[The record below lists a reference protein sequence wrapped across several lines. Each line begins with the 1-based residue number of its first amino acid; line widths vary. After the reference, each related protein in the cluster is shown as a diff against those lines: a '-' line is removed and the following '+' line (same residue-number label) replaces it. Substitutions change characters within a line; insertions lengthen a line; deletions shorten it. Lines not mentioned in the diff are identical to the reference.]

1 VHHIVKERQWLQDS
15 AIVAAAAIAL
25 LPLVLA
31 DPIVG
36 STGFDIK
43 GIPFAILA
51 ALLIAFRR
59 HRTEV
64 LLPCAVAVTSISGL
78 LGGRPVLMFVATLVL
93 LYTFCLTTSRPVA
106 IAAGVATTV
115 VLYVSALIDQ
125 DVPANG
131 PGVIVIPAWGAA
143 TVAMADAVRSR
154 RSERAAVAQQL
165 EQRAIDERL
174 TIAREL
180 HDLLGHSLS
189 VINVH
194 TAVAAHL
201 LRTDVDQAE
210 ESLLLARTAG
220 RSMLEEVRGLL
231 AVLRHDGDDVPIDAL
246 PTIDALDDLVSTM
259 RSSGLD
265 VVLTIHGAQR
275 DLSRAVSLTAYR
287 LAQESLTNA
296 LKHGTG
302 SAWLTVRYDERT
314 IRLTVTNSAH
324 GDRDHQTTNGHGLV
338 GIRERVA
345 AVGGTV
351 TIGDHG
357 DRFVVDATLPVQPTD
372 QS

>member
-1 VHHIVKERQWLQDS
+1 VHHLVTERPWLESS
-15 AIVAAAAIAL
+15 AIVAGAAVAL

-36 STGFDIK
+36 STGLGVKD
-43 GIPFAILA
+43 IPFAIGA
-51 ALLIAFRR
+51 AMLIAFRR
-59 HRTEV
+59 RRTEI
-64 LLPCAVAVTSISGL
+64 LLPCAVATTSIAGL

-93 LYTFCLTTSRPVA
+93 LYTFCLATARPVA
-106 IAAGVATTV
+106 IAAGLATTLV
-115 VLYVSALIDQ
+115 MYVSALIDQ

-131 PGVIVIPAWGAA
+131 PGIIVIPAWGAA
-143 TVAMADAVRSR
+143 TVAVADAVRSR

-231 AVLRHDGDDVPIDAL
+231 AVLRHDGADVPIDAL
-246 PTIDALDDLVSTM
+246 PSIDALDDLVTTM

-265 VVLTIHGAQR
+265 IVLTIHGAQR

-302 SAWLTVRYDERT
+302 SAWLTVRYDDHT

-324 GDRDHQTTNGHGLV
+324 PERDHQATTGHGLV

-345 AVGGTV
+345 AVGGSV
-351 TIGDHG
+351 TIGDHD
-357 DRFVVDATLPVQPTD
+357 DRFVIDAILPVQPTHP
-372 QS
+372 S